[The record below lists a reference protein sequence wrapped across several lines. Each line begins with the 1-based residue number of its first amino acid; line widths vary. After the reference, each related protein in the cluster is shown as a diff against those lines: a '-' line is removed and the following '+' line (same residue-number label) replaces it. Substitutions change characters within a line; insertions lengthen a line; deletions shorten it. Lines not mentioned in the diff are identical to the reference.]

1 MPKAPSI
8 CLSSEEALKLKR
20 ICNARSSTQ
29 AAAFRARIILR
40 CAQPD
45 DPTNW
50 QVAVELGCD
59 PDTVCKWR
67 RRFSA
72 RRLEG
77 LEDLPRPG
85 APRTFSP

>member
-1 MPKAPSI
+1 MAKAPTIVVSF
-8 CLSSEEALKLKR
+8 EEALELRR
-20 ICNARSSTQ
+20 ICNARSSAQ
-29 AAAFRARIILR
+29 AAAFRARIILP

-50 QVAVELGCD
+50 QVAVELECD

-67 RRFSA
+67 RRFWA
-72 RRLEG
+72 RRLDG